1 MGKALAMKYVVM
13 TLALAGL
20 TSSASVSALAADSTA
35 GSKVFALQAENGS
48 GENGTV
54 ALTPEGTKTLVVV
67 QLTGAPSG
75 TPQPA
80 HVHLGP
86 CATLTPAPTYA
97 LESLVDGVSM
107 TTLDVPIAKL
117 TDGTFAVNV
126 HKSVAEIKTYVS
138 CGNLKT

>member
-1 MGKALAMKYVVM
+1 MRNAAVS
-13 TLALAGL
+13 LALAGIL
-20 TSSASVSALAADSTA
+20 TMAAAPSLAADSTA
-35 GSKVFALQAENGS
+35 GSKVFALHAQNGS
-48 GENGTV
+48 NENGTV
-54 ALTPEGTKTLVVV
+54 ALVPQGMKTLVVV
-67 QLTGAPSG
+67 ELTGAPAG

-80 HVHLGP
+80 HVHVGP